1 MGYVYWCYS
10 CNVPLTSSRCNLC
23 KNEGKRCSTDIKP
36 VFLPEFEILV
46 GKLPDNNLISCQLPL
61 NLFRCRNKLIVN
73 GKILSSFQI
82 NANAVKFSKK
92 MNLKDVFFDKK
103 LIEKTIEANAKTLQR
118 KELQAIKFIKKTT
131 KLHKDKKVLVSFSG
145 GKDSTVTSYLV
156 YKALENVTLIF
167 SNTGIEYPETVNFVR
182 DFAKIMNFELIE
194 LKPPKDFFDLCEE
207 LGPPSRMMR
216 WCCFTQKSSPI
227 NEFYATLDKPVLSF
241 DGIRKNESKSR
252 AKFERIRKNTKIIM
266 QYSAYPIFDWM
277 DFEVWSYVLWRN
289 IPVNPLYF
297 YGFNRIGCWVC
308 PNNGKFDDFLLKR
321 VHPELY
327 EKWNGWLIKYAGRN
341 NKTHTWVHKGAWKQ
355 RKTKYK
361 KFGAY
366 TIQMISPSN
375 FIISLKHREV
385 DEELLEFF
393 KIFGEE
399 NKKIVCNQTFV
410 QFRGPDIVVHANIGG
425 SIIKVKV
432 NSTKNQKR
440 KMFEVIKQL
449 EKALNCVNCGACLG
463 SCPYGAIKIEH
474 NKFRITSKCAKCLTC
489 VTSKF
494 LKQSCVAL
502 HYKSNRKTV
511 YQIIMAHV

>member
-1 MGYVYWCYS
+1 MGLIYWCYN
-10 CNVPLTSSRCNLC
+10 CNVPLISGKCNLC
-23 KNEGKRCSTDIKP
+23 KIEGKKFSTDIKP
-36 VFLPEFEILV
+36 VFLPEFEILT
-46 GKLPDNNLISCQLPL
+46 GRLPDNNSITCQLSL

-73 GKILSSFQI
+73 GKILSNFQI
-82 NANAVKFSKK
+82 DVNEVK
-92 MNLKDVFFDKK
+92 FDKK
-103 LIEKTIEANAKTLQR
+103 LDLDKVFFDEELIRKAIGANIKILQK

-131 KLHKDKKVLVSFSG
+131 KLHRDKKVLVSFSG

-156 YKALENVTLIF
+156 YKALENATLIF

-182 DFAKIMNFELIE
+182 NFAKIMNFELIE

-227 NEFYATLDKPVLSF
+227 NEYYATLDKPVLSF

-266 QYSAYPIFDWM
+266 QYSAYPVFDWT
-277 DFEVWSYVLWRN
+277 DFEVWLYILWRN
-289 IPVNPLYF
+289 IPFNPLYL

-327 EKWNGWLIKYAGRN
+327 EKWNRWLINYAKRN
-341 NKTHTWVHKGAWKQ
+341 NKTHTWVHEGAWKQ

-361 KFGAY
+361 KFGVY
-366 TIQMISPSN
+366 TIQRISASN
-375 FIISLKHREV
+375 FIISLKDREI
-385 DEELLEFF
+385 DEKLLEFF
-393 KIFGEE
+393 KIFGQE
-399 NKKIVCNQTFV
+399 NKEIVCNQTFV
-410 QFRGPDIVVHANIGG
+410 QFRGPDIVVHATIGG
-425 SIIKVKV
+425 NIIRVKV
-432 NSTKNQKR
+432 NCTKNQKR

-449 EKALNCVNCGACLG
+449 EKALNCVMCGACLG
-463 SCPYGAIKIEH
+463 SCPFGAIKIEH
-474 NKFRITSKCAKCLTC
+474 NKFKITDKCTQCLTC

-502 HYKSNRKTV
+502 HYKSKRETIYQTV
-511 YQIIMAHV
+511 MTHV